1 MVYKDTDTTAQ
12 GFLNRTSRWPTY
24 LFWEPLTRSVQLTWG
39 RAEYTLPLFSLK
51 ITQLE
56 RKRKPKTVLLRHF
69 TIALLQEKVG
79 TANTREKAHMTEPEL
94 LSSFSSYQRQQTSL
108 PQQGPSDN
116 KEIKGELSAM
126 VSEKAYWIISVEG
139 SANNVKED
147 ASFSLFT
154 FHLRK
159 ESRRVCVLL
168 R

>member
-1 MVYKDTDTTAQ
+1 M
-12 GFLNRTSRWPTY
+12 
-24 LFWEPLTRSVQLTWG
+24 
-39 RAEYTLPLFSLK
+39 
-51 ITQLE
+51 
-56 RKRKPKTVLLRHF
+56 LRHF

-79 TANTREKAHMTEPEL
+79 TANTREKAYMTEPEL